1 MKLKFYLQG
10 LGVGLIV
17 ATIIVGLHS
26 GQKTTEMTDAQI
38 RSRALEIGMIDGSV
52 LTDRSDGGAE
62 SESEKDNASSDQT
75 MDQAGTEI
83 SQEINEGKSAST
95 ASVSAMAAQTQATA
109 ETSKNDSAVS
119 ASSTADVQVA
129 ATAATGTQIES
140 KPVQEEST
148 VIVIPK
154 GADSDVIS
162 TILENAGLI
171 DSADSFNRY
180 LIDRG
185 LDRRIRAGNKSIP
198 GGASYEKI
206 ASIITR

>member
-26 GQKTTEMTDAQI
+26 GQKTTEMNDAQI
-38 RSRALEIGMIDGSV
+38 RSRALELGMIDGSV

-119 ASSTADVQVA
+119 ASSTADAQVA
-129 ATAATGTQIES
+129 ATAATDTQSES
-140 KPVQEEST
+140 KSVQEEST

-154 GADSDVIS
+154 GAGSDVIS

-185 LDRRIRAGNKSIP
+185 LDRLIRAGSKSIP
-198 GGASYEKI
+198 GGASYEMI
-206 ASIITR
+206 ASIITH

>member
-38 RSRALEIGMIDGSV
+38 RSRALELGMIDGSV

-83 SQEINEGKSAST
+83 SQEINEGKSEST

-109 ETSKNDSAVS
+109 ETKESDSAAS
-119 ASSTADVQVA
+119 ASSTAAEQAA
-129 ATAATGTQIES
+129 ATDAQIDS
-140 KPVQEEST
+140 KSVQEEST

-206 ASIITR
+206 ASIIAH

>member
-1 MKLKFYLQG
+1 MKLKFYLRG

-38 RSRALEIGMIDGSV
+38 RSRALELGMIDGSV
-52 LTDRSDGGAE
+52 LTGSADGGAE
-62 SESEKDNASSDQT
+62 SESKKDNASSDQT
-75 MDQAGTEI
+75 MDQAGKEI

-95 ASVSAMAAQTQATA
+95 ATVSEMAAQTQASA
-109 ETSKNDSAVS
+109 ETEKNDSAAS
-119 ASSTADVQVA
+119 ASSTAAEQTA
-129 ATAATGTQIES
+129 ATAADTQTDAKS
-140 KPVQEEST
+140 VQEEST

-154 GADSDVIS
+154 GAGSDVIS

-185 LDRRIRAGNKSIP
+185 LDRLIRAGSKSIP
-198 GGASYEKI
+198 GGASYEMI
-206 ASIITR
+206 ASIITH

>member
-38 RSRALEIGMIDGSV
+38 RSRALELGMIDGSV

-62 SESEKDNASSDQT
+62 SESKKDNASSDQT

-83 SQEINEGKSAST
+83 SQEINEGKSAAT
-95 ASVSAMAAQTQATA
+95 ASVSSMAAQTQATA
-109 ETSKNDSAVS
+109 ETKESDSAAS
-119 ASSTADVQVA
+119 ASSTAAEQTAAIA
-129 ATAATGTQIES
+129 ATDTQIDS
-140 KPVQEEST
+140 KSVQEESA

-154 GADSDVIS
+154 GAGSDVIS
-162 TILENAGLI
+162 TILQNAGLI

-185 LDRRIRAGNKSIP
+185 LDRRIRAGSKSIP

-206 ASIITR
+206 ASIITQ

>member
-38 RSRALEIGMIDGSV
+38 RSRALELGMIDGSV

-62 SESEKDNASSDQT
+62 SESKKDNASSDQT
-75 MDQAGTEI
+75 MDQAGKEI

-95 ASVSAMAAQTQATA
+95 ATVSEMAAQTQASA
-109 ETSKNDSAVS
+109 ETEKNDSAAS
-119 ASSTADVQVA
+119 ASSTAAEQTA
-129 ATAATGTQIES
+129 ATAADTQTDAKS
-140 KPVQEEST
+140 VQEEST

-154 GADSDVIS
+154 GAGSDVIS

-185 LDRRIRAGNKSIP
+185 LDRLIRAGSKSIP
-198 GGASYEKI
+198 GGASYEMI
-206 ASIITR
+206 ASIITH

>member
-38 RSRALEIGMIDGSV
+38 RSRALELGMIDGSV
-52 LTDRSDGGAE
+52 LTGSADGGAE
-62 SESEKDNASSDQT
+62 SESKKDNASSDQT

-83 SQEINEGKSAST
+83 SQEINEGKSAAT
-95 ASVSAMAAQTQATA
+95 ASVSSMAAQTQATA
-109 ETSKNDSAVS
+109 ETKESDSAAS
-119 ASSTADVQVA
+119 ASSTAAEQTAAIA
-129 ATAATGTQIES
+129 ATDTQIDS
-140 KPVQEEST
+140 KSVQEESA

-154 GADSDVIS
+154 GAGSDVIS
-162 TILENAGLI
+162 TILQNAGLI

-185 LDRRIRAGNKSIP
+185 LDRRIRAGSKSIP

-206 ASIITR
+206 ASIITQ